1 MEVLYVTV
9 SEKTK
14 EVAEYIV
21 RNSDEYDEVIEICA
35 AALIGLCGAMD
46 DEEEGLGDFLF
57 QSIIRYLQ
65 HNWEHRNDGK
75 SEQD

>member
-1 MEVLYVTV
+1 MEVLYMTV

-35 AALIGLCGAMD
+35 AALIGLCCTMD

-57 QSIIRYLQ
+57 QSIILYLQ